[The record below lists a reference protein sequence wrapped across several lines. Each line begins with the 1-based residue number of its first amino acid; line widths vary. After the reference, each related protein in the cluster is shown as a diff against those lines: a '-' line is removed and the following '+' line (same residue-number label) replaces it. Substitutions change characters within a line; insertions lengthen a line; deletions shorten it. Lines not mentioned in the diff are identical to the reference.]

1 MLKRKKHDLEGAN
14 NPWIAAR
21 RVLQAQRKAE
31 SAQTAEREVAIQAYL
46 EAATLLEDAANRW
59 EELRHTLG
67 KRMNFWN
74 FISGDFYQDKA
85 SRVVRRADPR
95 YMRLESET
103 ELAEIECRRRLACY
117 AASEDDATVAR
128 CIGDES
134 VVEYFGESV
143 VEYFGEIH
151 LAPMAAS
158 MAVRGESG
166 EAKKDER

>member
-1 MLKRKKHDLEGAN
+1 
-14 NPWIAAR
+14 
-21 RVLQAQRKAE
+21 
-31 SAQTAEREVAIQAYL
+31 
-46 EAATLLEDAANRW
+46 
-59 EELRHTLG
+59 
-67 KRMNFWN
+67 
-74 FISGDFYQDKA
+74 
-85 SRVVRRADPR
+85 
-95 YMRLESET
+95 MRLESET

-134 VVEYFGESV
+134 VVEYFGE
-143 VEYFGEIH
+143 IH